1 LTYSHTQTKV
11 KKSVKFADELMEQLE
26 IHHNLFNQT
35 ILDSKKEVFYDE
47 ETAAI
52 ACEIMCE
59 FYMRAYA
66 EGVSF
71 AQQYLLK
78 KGLQK
83 FGENGYN
90 AANKE
95 VDQLHKRN
103 CFSPMCWKST
113 S

>member
-1 LTYSHTQTKV
+1 
-11 KKSVKFADELMEQLE
+11 M
-26 IHHNLFNQT
+26 
-35 ILDSKKEVFYDE
+35 
-47 ETAAI
+47 

-59 FYMRAYA
+59 FHMRASA
-66 EGVSF
+66 EGVRF

-83 FGENGYN
+83 FGESGYK

-103 CFSPMCWKST
+103 LFQSHGCVHIDT
-113 S
+113 